1 MQKHSIKIAGGHGS
15 QLAGVM
21 IGTGEWPSFFV
32 NIIYCTCHVCYG
44 TTLYLPLIRHIAPHT
59 LLIFPFL
66 PTLVWHA
73 GDVPRRGECREA
85 LPYRTM

>member
-1 MQKHSIKIAGGHGS
+1 MAEFFVIIILLHMSCVLWHDII
-15 QLAGVM
+15 
-21 IGTGEWPSFFV
+21 PSFDKAHSASHSFKD
-32 NIIYCTCHVCYG
+32 N
-44 TTLYLPLIRHIAPHT
+44 PHT

-66 PTLVWHA
+66 PILVGHA